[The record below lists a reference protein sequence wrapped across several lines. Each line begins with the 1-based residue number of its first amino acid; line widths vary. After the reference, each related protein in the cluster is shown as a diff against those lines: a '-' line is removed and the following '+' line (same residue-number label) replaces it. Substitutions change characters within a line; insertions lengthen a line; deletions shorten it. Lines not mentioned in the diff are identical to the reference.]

1 MGNSASLPS
10 LESIGRPLGTG
21 RPSVSSFTRHLD
33 RQTETRSPVERLEAD
48 AEAGGRRR
56 TRSEAQ
62 EGHRRDRRGPR
73 PEELR
78 EERREAQAPNRRGS
92 EAAEREASEARRTNE
107 GSSPSAARPLARR
120 DGSGPPTDPDAP
132 DAFGARLKAQLET
145 SEVHAAAPKAAGAS
159 AEPGEL
165 PAGAAALLFNAPA
178 TPTGGSVAIPSAAPS
193 TAAVGRAAALP
204 AAAAPAAAPPTPSAE
219 TPGATREAARP
230 APELPAEAREAQ
242 RAADVL
248 RQFRMHLH
256 PGLRTATLQLAP
268 AELGR
273 LSIRIR
279 VEGERVQAV
288 VRADSEETLR
298 ALERHVPELEA
309 TFSDQGFEELA
320 LELGLADDFDTETT
334 PQGARD
340 ASRELAA
347 LVETETDSDDTS
359 RVRSNAVGVDTYA

>member
-1 MGNSASLPS
+1 
-10 LESIGRPLGTG
+10 
-21 RPSVSSFTRHLD
+21 
-33 RQTETRSPVERLEAD
+33 
-48 AEAGGRRR
+48 
-56 TRSEAQ
+56 
-62 EGHRRDRRGPR
+62 
-73 PEELR
+73 
-78 EERREAQAPNRRGS
+78 
-92 EAAEREASEARRTNE
+92 
-107 GSSPSAARPLARR
+107 
-120 DGSGPPTDPDAP
+120 
-132 DAFGARLKAQLET
+132 
-145 SEVHAAAPKAAGAS
+145 
-159 AEPGEL
+159 
-165 PAGAAALLFNAPA
+165 
-178 TPTGGSVAIPSAAPS
+178 
-193 TAAVGRAAALP
+193 
-204 AAAAPAAAPPTPSAE
+204 
-219 TPGATREAARP
+219 
-230 APELPAEAREAQ
+230 
-242 RAADVL
+242 VL